1 VARGKKDL
9 TNLADL
15 PAMMSKASSDEIM
28 HLFGA
33 DVVSLHGPLKQFAD
47 EIGMTTFVDM
57 LQTGDSVL
65 EAEWKFDV
73 ASQHELLDIQKL
85 MVTTNRALQRFAA
98 KPLKVLIYSFGQ
110 RRRSPKVMRLHP
122 GCPIRGM
129 GTAQQDQSCRAV
141 IGTLCRAKTRGR
153 SAGRS
158 ASFCATSVCK
168 ILGDQAAFDRKGGAR
183 IYGRLCSGM
192 MTGHAAADRRRLD
205 DVIE

>member
-1 VARGKKDL
+1 
-9 TNLADL
+9 
-15 PAMMSKASSDEIM
+15 MMSKASSDEIM

-98 KPLKVLIYSFGQ
+98 KPLKVLIYSFWAEETIAQGHEATSWVPYSRDGDCAAGPILPGSHRNFVQGQ
-110 RRRSPKVMRLHP
+110 NAEDRPGAQRASARRAYAKFW
-122 GCPIRGM
+122 GIRRPL
-129 GTAQQDQSCRAV
+129 TVRAV
-141 IGTLCRAKTRGR
+141 HEYTVGC
-153 SAGRS
+153 
-158 ASFCATSVCK
+158 V
-168 ILGDQAAFDRKGGAR
+168 LGG
-183 IYGRLCSGM
+183 
-192 MTGHAAADRRRLD
+192 
-205 DVIE
+205 